1 MSGKHARATG
11 ADAAALAAI
20 LEREAARL
28 LDGYDEVLAFEFPDY
43 GNVGDSAIWL
53 GMTAILRRLG
63 KRIAYTVSCRE
74 RDFQDLGR
82 RVGTRSAL
90 VVNGGGNVGDLWPKH
105 QANLERLL
113 AAFPDN
119 RIVHFPQ
126 SVFFASPHREAEALR
141 AMAGHP
147 SYFLM
152 VRDRGSEGVAL
163 RGMPRERVVL
173 CPDAAFALGALRPIG
188 RPVRAIQYLIRTDQ
202 ESVAPAGTPAGSD
215 WRKDDRL
222 TRAVRT
228 LRRRLERIVPE
239 GARGAL
245 RGAFFALLA
254 RLRLRR
260 GVAHLCRGE
269 RVITDRLHG
278 HILCCLLGKE
288 HAALDNSY
296 GKVGA
301 CIHEWT
307 ATWKGVHLMSSRDE
321 AERLFRV

>member
-1 MSGKHARATG
+1 VRSVG
-11 ADAAALAAI
+11 ADAATLAAM

-28 LDGYDEVLAFEFPDY
+28 LDGYDEVLALEFPDY

-53 GMTAILRRLG
+53 GMTATLRRLG

-74 RDFQDLGR
+74 RDIREVRLHVR
-82 RVGTRSAL
+82 ARSAL
-90 VVNGGGNVGDLWPKH
+90 VINGGGNVGDLWPKH

-126 SVFFASPHREAEALR
+126 SVFFASPEREAEALR

-152 VRDRGSEGVAL
+152 VRDRSSEAVAL

-173 CPDAAFALGALRPIG
+173 CPDASFALGALRPVG
-188 RPVRAIQYLIRTDQ
+188 RPVRAIQHLLRTDH
-202 ESVAPAGTPAGSD
+202 ESVAPAATAAGSD
-215 WRKDDRL
+215 WRKDDRM
-222 TRAVRT
+222 TRAVRR
-228 LRRRLERIVPE
+228 LHRRLERLVPE
-239 GARGAL
+239 VARGAL
-245 RGAFFALLA
+245 RGALFSLLA

-260 GVAHLCRGE
+260 GVAHLCKGE

-307 ATWKGVHLMSSRDE
+307 ASWKGVHLMASRDE
-321 AERLFRV
+321 AERLFRA